1 MLPTLVTQLVTI
13 LKDSSL
19 GYVVSYAELMYAG
32 NVLIT
37 STRQNQHLDIYLPAY
52 IIVSVL
58 YIVINWGLGALA
70 RAIEA
75 RTR

>member
-1 MLPTLVTQLVTI
+1 
-13 LKDSSL
+13 

-32 NVLIT
+32 NVLIS

-52 IIVSVL
+52 VIIAAL
-58 YIVINWGLGALA
+58 YVVINWGLGALA
-70 RAIEA
+70 RVVEA

>member
-1 MLPTLVTQLVTI
+1 
-13 LKDSSL
+13 
-19 GYVVSYAELMYAG
+19 MYAG